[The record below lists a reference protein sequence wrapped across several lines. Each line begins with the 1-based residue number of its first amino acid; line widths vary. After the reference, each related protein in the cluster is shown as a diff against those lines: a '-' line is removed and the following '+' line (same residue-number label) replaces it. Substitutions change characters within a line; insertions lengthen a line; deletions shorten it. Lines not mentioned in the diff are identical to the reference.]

1 MRTKNQ
7 KGVFKITPGMELNA
21 STAAKAGPQLQKAL
35 DKTEDARAVALD
47 FTETSTF
54 DSGTLKLLLAIH
66 RECLKRGV
74 ELQIQASEAAKEFL
88 GSLNLQRRMSITAQE
103 AAE

>member
-47 FTETSTF
+47 FTETST
-54 DSGTLKLLLAIH
+54 LAIH